1 VANAQALP
9 RGRTGIVQF
18 AQECW
23 SELQKVTWP
32 SRETVIRLT
41 VIVIVISALI
51 SVYIFLFDNLFT
63 FVITQRIV
71 GGPGATPSP
80 SP

>member
-1 VANAQALP
+1 MANAPTLP
-9 RGRTGIVQF
+9 RGNAGIAQF

-41 VIVIVISALI
+41 LIVIVISALI
-51 SVYIFLFDNLFT
+51 AVYIFLFDNLFT
-63 FVITQRIV
+63 IAITQRLI
-71 GGPGATPSP
+71 GAPTATPTP
-80 SP
+80 TP